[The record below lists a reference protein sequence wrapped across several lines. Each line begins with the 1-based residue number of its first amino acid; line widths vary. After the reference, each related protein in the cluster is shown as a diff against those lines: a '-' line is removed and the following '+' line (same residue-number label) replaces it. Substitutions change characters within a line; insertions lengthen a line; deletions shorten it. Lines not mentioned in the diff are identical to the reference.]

1 MTELPLKVDMTK
13 AAIDYLEKQGYTI
26 VKQSEI
32 SDKNLYAIANMGSDM
47 MDAYTD
53 CEAYLPPD
61 ESESWIDADR
71 LLAERDRTEADLRK
85 FINDLI
91 NCGLW
96 AC

>member
-1 MTELPLKVDMTK
+1 MT
-13 AAIDYLEKQGYTI
+13 
-26 VKQSEI
+26 EI
-32 SDKNLYAIANMGSDM
+32 SDKNLYAIANMGRDM

-61 ESESWIDADR
+61 DSESWIDTDR
-71 LLAERDRTEADLRK
+71 LLAERDRTEAEVRK

-91 NCGLW
+91 NSGLW

>member
-1 MTELPLKVDMTK
+1 MT
-13 AAIDYLEKQGYTI
+13 
-26 VKQSEI
+26 EI
-32 SDKNLYAIANMGSDM
+32 SDKNLYAIANMGYYM

-61 ESESWIDADR
+61 DSDNWIDADR

-91 NCGLW
+91 NSGLW

>member
-1 MTELPLKVDMTK
+1 MT
-13 AAIDYLEKQGYTI
+13 
-26 VKQSEI
+26 EI
-32 SDKNLYAIANMGSDM
+32 SDKNLYAIANMGRYL
-47 MDAYTD
+47 MDAHID

-71 LLAERDRTEADLRK
+71 LLYERDRTEAELRK

-91 NCGLW
+91 NSGLW